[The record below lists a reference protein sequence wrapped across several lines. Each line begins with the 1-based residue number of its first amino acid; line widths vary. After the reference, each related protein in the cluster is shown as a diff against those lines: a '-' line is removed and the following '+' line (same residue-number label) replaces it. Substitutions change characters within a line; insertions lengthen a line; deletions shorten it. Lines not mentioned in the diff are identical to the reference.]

1 MTIEEQFRQA
11 VNRLDL
17 PKAQLEAICDLH
29 SAIYEG
35 VDWKGIY
42 DKLSHLDD
50 YPKVSKAIKIGAAA
64 LMGSSPIGGIY
75 NTDWDEM
82 SRYFGGDKS
91 IEQVMDEKQDINEKT
106 YPNLPERTEMDDEA
120 YVYNHATVP
129 NDENSVAKKDKVD
142 TIALNQGGAGRENL
156 RDSFDVQFPDK
167 SDATST
173 EAALR
178 KFVEANLSWN
188 YKSSHDKSQQDA
200 HIDRVLSA
208 VKKTAEITSSR
219 GIGEAELIALI
230 CVESMFDDK
239 PNTPSYKGIAQLGKD
254 AIKDAILHAGEF
266 GLGNAPMKNPEIV
279 EDAINM
285 AASYLLYIMYDTERS
300 NVVNMV
306 NGKEDD
312 DDRFGDMRFVFA
324 CYNGGIGVVKNQFDN
339 DNEVSIP
346 QLYRKVLRKEMEA
359 DQAIEVKA
367 SMKEALTYPSKILK
381 VLDYL
386 KSIGVPTNFDS
397 TDVNY
402 TKNKKRKAN

>member
-35 VDWKGIY
+35 VDWKGLY

-91 IEQVMDEKQDINEKT
+91 IEQVMDEKQDINEKK

-178 KFVEANLSWN
+178 KFVETNLSWN
-188 YKSSHDKSQQDA
+188 FKSSHDKSQQDA

-208 VKKTAEITSSR
+208 VKNTAAITSSR

-239 PNTPSYKGIAQLGKD
+239 PNTPSYKGIAQLGRD

-266 GLGNAPMKNPEIV
+266 GLGNAPMRNPEIV

>member
-91 IEQVMDEKQDINEKT
+91 IEQVMDEKQDINEKK

-129 NDENSVAKKDKVD
+129 NDDNSVAKKDKVD

-188 YKSSHDKSQQDA
+188 FKSSHDKSQQDV
-200 HIDRVLSA
+200 HIDRVLNA
-208 VKKTAEITSSR
+208 VKKTAAITSSR

-266 GLGNAPMKNPEIV
+266 GLGNAPMRNPEIV

>member
-178 KFVEANLSWN
+178 KFVETNLSWN
-188 YKSSHDKSQQDA
+188 FKSSHDKSQQDT

-208 VKKTAEITSSR
+208 VKKTAAITSSR

>member
-11 VNRLDL
+11 VTQLDL

-91 IEQVMDEKQDINEKT
+91 IEQVMDEKQDINEKK

-129 NDENSVAKKDKVD
+129 NDDNSVAKKDKVD
-142 TIALNQGGAGRENL
+142 TIALNQGGEGRENL

-178 KFVEANLSWN
+178 KFVESNLSWN
-188 YKSSHDKSQQDA
+188 FKSSHDKSQQDT

-208 VKKTAEITSSR
+208 VKKTADITSSR
-219 GIGEAELIALI
+219 GIGEAELLALI

-254 AIKDAILHAGEF
+254 AIIDAKEHAGEF
-266 GLGNAPMKNPEIV
+266 GLGNASMRNPEIV

-339 DNEVSIP
+339 DTEVSVP

-359 DQAIEVKA
+359 DQAIEVKG

>member
-91 IEQVMDEKQDINEKT
+91 IEQVMDEKQDINEKK

-129 NDENSVAKKDKVD
+129 NDDNSVAKKDKVD

-188 YKSSHDKSQQDA
+188 FKSSHDKSQQDA

-219 GIGEAELIALI
+219 GIGEAELLALI

-266 GLGNAPMKNPEIV
+266 GLGNAPMRNPEIV

-339 DNEVSIP
+339 DNEVSVP

>member
-142 TIALNQGGAGRENL
+142 TIALNQGGDGRENL

-266 GLGNAPMKNPEIV
+266 GLGNAPMRNPEIV

-386 KSIGVPTNFDS
+386 NSIGVPTNFDS

>member
-178 KFVEANLSWN
+178 KFVETNLSWN
-188 YKSSHDKSQQDA
+188 FKSSHDKSQQDT

-208 VKKTAEITSSR
+208 VKKTAAITSSR

-312 DDRFGDMRFVFA
+312 DDSFGDMRFVFA

>member
-142 TIALNQGGAGRENL
+142 TIALNQGGDGRENL

-266 GLGNAPMKNPEIV
+266 GLGNAPMRNPEIV

-386 KSIGVPTNFDS
+386 NSIGVPTNFNS